1 MSNNE
6 FYSQVNVPFSWE
18 LKPGVSKVTS
28 EDSSI
33 DISHFTVKLAPPP
46 CLSKSD
52 RFCVNNLQGV
62 LNVPPC
68 QLRPKPTRSSAKKGN
83 VNSQDDPFVAAYRKC
98 TEQSAD
104 DSTDD
109 ENDASSGTTM
119 RTRKNICTLSCK
131 YSCTVS
137 SDNVVR
143 VSQCLKEKAKA
154 DSDSV

>member
-1 MSNNE
+1 MSKNE

-33 DISHFTVKLAPPP
+33 DRSHVKLKLPPP
-46 CLSKSD
+46 PRLSKSD
-52 RFCVNNLQGV
+52 RLCVNNSQGV

-83 VNSQDDPFVAAYRKC
+83 VNNQDDPFVAAYRKC
-98 TEQSAD
+98 TEHSAD
-104 DSTDD
+104 DSTGD

-119 RTRKNICTLSCK
+119 WSRKNICTLSCK

-137 SDNVVR
+137 GNNVVR
-143 VSQCLKEKAKA
+143 VSQCWKEKAKE
-154 DSDSV
+154 DSDHV

>member
-33 DISHFTVKLAPPP
+33 DISHVT
-46 CLSKSD
+46 
-52 RFCVNNLQGV
+52 GV

-143 VSQCLKEKAKA
+143 VSQCLKEKAKE
-154 DSDSV
+154 DSDFV